1 MGSGGGG
8 GALGK
13 KTAAS
18 VHVLAVLAKSR
29 GQSGPV
35 CALALG
41 LAQAWSRLAQSF
53 ALLDCSRRW
62 QKRTSSIRTKR
73 CRADEPAS
81 LRRSRAE
88 FILLG
93 APIS

>member
-35 CALALG
+35 CALASG
-41 LAQAWSRLAQSF
+41 LAQTWPRLAQSF

-62 QKRTSSIRTKR
+62 RKRRSVIRAKR
-73 CRADEPAS
+73 CRADEPAP
-81 LRRSRAE
+81 LSRKTAE
-88 FILLG
+88 FSLLG
-93 APIS
+93 APSS